1 MQLEVP
7 NMPFIEVHY
16 LEGRT
21 DKQVDQLA
29 QAITDAVAK
38 IFEVEKENVWIQFI
52 EVPKNR
58 FASGGVLRS
67 KK

>member
-1 MQLEVP
+1 
-7 NMPFIEVHY
+7 MPFIEVHY
-16 LEGRT
+16 LEGKT
-21 DKQVDQLA
+21 GEQVERLA
-29 QAITDAVAK
+29 QAITDAVAE
-38 IFEVEKENVWIQFI
+38 IFRVDKEEVWIQFI